1 MANLIIKIEKDDI
14 NISDLGDDIIIKC
27 ENDIILNFTKESIQE
42 LISKFDV
49 YSKNDVSNL
58 IKKLVKNADFISFTE
73 EYGPKG
79 WIELDK
85 WINDN
90 I

>member
-1 MANLIIKIEKDDI
+1 MANLIIKIEKNDI

-27 ENDIILNFTKESIQE
+27 ENDIILNFTKESIQQ

-73 EYGPKG
+73 EYGHKG
-79 WIELDK
+79 WNELDK